1 LPEHILKEIAYM
13 FETYKVLEGKR
24 VQVLGW
30 EKADAAKRV
39 IEHFQ
44 ELYKRTTPI

>member
-39 IEHFQ
+39 IEHCQ